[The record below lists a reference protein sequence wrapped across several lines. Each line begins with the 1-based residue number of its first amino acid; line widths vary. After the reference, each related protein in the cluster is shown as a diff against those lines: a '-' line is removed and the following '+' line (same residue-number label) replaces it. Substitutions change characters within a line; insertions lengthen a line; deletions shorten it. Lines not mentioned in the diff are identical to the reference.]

1 MKTKLKPFDL
11 EAALN
16 GAEVVTRSGKQV
28 SELVYLKT
36 IRNSNYKVL
45 ASIDGELETYS
56 DKGAYHS
63 DISSEFDL
71 FMKPQQVTKWVNI
84 YSTKSGYLT
93 CGGGLFD
100 TKEEA
105 LECLE
110 DSIDTIQITFEL

>member
-16 GAEVVTRSGKQV
+16 GDPVVTDDGREV
-28 SELVYLKT
+28 TEITEFKT
-36 IRNSNYKVL
+36 TVDYKVL
-45 ASIDGELETYS
+45 GVINGCLASISPD
-56 DKGAYHS
+56 GAYHNGS
-63 DISSEFDL
+63 CWYKL

-105 LECLE
+105 LEGLGG
-110 DSIDTIQITFEL
+110 SIDTIQITFEL

>member
-1 MKTKLKPFDL
+1 MEKKLKPFDL

-16 GAEVVTRSGKQV
+16 GAAVVTREGKEV
-28 SELVYLKT
+28 TEVIVLK
-36 IRNSNYKVL
+36 NKYHGKNVL
-45 ASIDGELETYS
+45 ALINDTLYSFNQDGRINEAVEYPN
-56 DKGAYHS
+56 
-63 DISSEFDL
+63 DL
-71 FMKPQQVTKWVNI
+71 FMKPQQLTKWVNI

-110 DSIDTIQITFEL
+110 GSIDTIQITFEL

>member
-1 MKTKLKPFDL
+1 MQKKLKPFDL

-16 GAEVVTRSGKQV
+16 GAAVVTR
-28 SELVYLKT
+28 
-36 IRNSNYKVL
+36 
-45 ASIDGELETYS
+45 DGEKVTEVVIL
-56 DKGAYHS
+56 KNKYHGKNVFALINS
-63 DISSEFDL
+63 TLYWFNQDGRIYEAVECSNDL

-105 LECLE
+105 LEGLGG
-110 DSIDTIQITFEL
+110 SIDTIQITFEL

>member
-11 EAALN
+11 EAALK
-16 GAEVVTRSGKQV
+16 GDPVVTDDGREV
-28 SELVYLKT
+28 TEITEFKT
-36 IRNSNYKVL
+36 TVDYKVL
-45 ASIDGELETYS
+45 GVINGCLASISPD
-56 DKGAYHS
+56 GAYHNGS
-63 DISSEFDL
+63 CWYKL

-84 YSTKSGYLT
+84 YSTKSGYLS

>member
-16 GAEVVTRSGKQV
+16 GAAVVTRDGKKV
-28 SELVYLKT
+28 TEVVVLKNT
-36 IRNSNYKVL
+36 FYGKNVL
-45 ASIDGELETYS
+45 ALINNGLYSFKQDGKAEE
-56 DKGAYHS
+56 DAEHS
-63 DISSEFDL
+63 NDL

-105 LECLE
+105 LEGLE
-110 DSIDTIQITFEL
+110 GSIDTIQITFEL

>member
-1 MKTKLKPFDL
+1 MEKKLKPFDL

-16 GAEVVTRSGKQV
+16 GAAVTTKSGHKVSEVFCYRSFKGKQV
-28 SELVYLKT
+28 IAVINCIPRIFT
-36 IRNSNYKVL
+36 Q
-45 ASIDGELETYS
+45 DGKYTENDCT
-56 DKGAYHS
+56 G
-63 DISSEFDL
+63 FDL
-71 FMKPQQVTKWVNI
+71 VMKPQQVTKWVNI
-84 YSTKSGYLT
+84 YSTKSGYLS

>member
-11 EAALN
+11 EAALK
-16 GAEVVTRSGKQV
+16 GDSVVTDDGREV
-28 SELVYLKT
+28 TEITEFKT
-36 IRNSNYKVL
+36 TVDYKVL
-45 ASIDGELETYS
+45 GVINGCLASISPD
-56 DKGAYHS
+56 GAYHNGS
-63 DISSEFDL
+63 CWYKL

-84 YSTKSGYLT
+84 YSTKSGYLS

>member
-1 MKTKLKPFDL
+1 MEKKLKPFDL

-16 GAEVVTRSGKQV
+16 GAEVVTRTGKEV
-28 SELVYLKT
+28 TEVVVLKT
-36 IRNSNYKVL
+36 MIYGRNVL
-45 ASIDGELETYS
+45 AVIDGNLYS
-56 DKGAYHS
+56 FNQNGRVDGDMEYPN
-63 DISSEFDL
+63 DL

-110 DSIDTIQITFEL
+110 DSIDTIQITFEV